1 VDENVANDRLTA
13 IRLPGRAHRADELYT
28 YLREAILD
36 GTLPPD
42 ERLVEQRIAEVA
54 SVSRTPVR
62 EALHRL
68 EIDGLVVSD
77 GRGLVVIAHSVDEL
91 AELCT
96 VREELEG
103 LAARLGAVSRSELD
117 LSALEQ
123 ILAEM
128 RPATTDHDVPRLIE
142 LNHLFHETIWQTARN
157 RYLARQLEALR
168 GLIERRDQSTLTD
181 NDRSAQALQEHEA
194 IYKAFVDSD
203 ANAAAEATRVHS
215 RRGMAFR
222 LMRLR
227 ERERANR
234 ER

>member
-1 VDENVANDRLTA
+1 MANGPLKA
-13 IRLPGRAHRADELYT
+13 IRLPGRTHRADELYA
-28 YLREAILD
+28 YLRQAILD

-42 ERLVEQRIAEVA
+42 ERVVEQRIAEVA

-77 GRGLVVIAHSVDEL
+77 GRGLVVVDHSVDEL
-91 AELCT
+91 AELCI

-103 LAARLGAVSRSELD
+103 LAARLGAVSRSEFD

-128 RPATTDHDVPRLIE
+128 VAVTGDHDVARLIQ
-142 LNHLFHETIWQTARN
+142 LNHLFHEAIWQAARN
-157 RYLARQLEALR
+157 RYLAHQLETLR
-168 GLIERRDQSTLTD
+168 GMIERRGDESTLTD
-181 NDRSAQALQEHEA
+181 SDRQVQALEEHEA
-194 IYKAFVDSD
+194 IYQAFVDRD
-203 ANAAAEATRVHS
+203 ADAAAAAARAHF
-215 RRGMAFR
+215 RRAMALR

-227 ERERANR
+227 EHGHASRDW
-234 ER
+234 

>member
-1 VDENVANDRLTA
+1 MANGPLKA
-13 IRLPGRAHRADELYT
+13 IRLPGRTHRADELYA
-28 YLREAILD
+28 YLRQAILD

-42 ERLVEQRIAEVA
+42 ERVVEQRIAEVA

-77 GRGLVVIAHSVDEL
+77 GRGLVVVDHSVDEL
-91 AELCT
+91 AELCI

-103 LAARLGAVSRSELD
+103 LAARLGAVSRSEFD

-128 RPATTDHDVPRLIE
+128 VAVTGDHDVARLIQ
-142 LNHLFHETIWQTARN
+142 LNHLFHEAIWQAARN
-157 RYLARQLEALR
+157 RYLARQLETLR

-181 NDRSAQALQEHEA
+181 SDRQVQALEEHQA
-194 IYKAFVDSD
+194 IYQAFVDRD
-203 ANAAAEATRVHS
+203 ADGAADAARAHS
-215 RRGMAFR
+215 RRGMALR

-227 ERERANR
+227 EHGQAGRDR
-234 ER
+234 

>member
-1 VDENVANDRLTA
+1 MADGPLTT
-13 IRLPGRAHRADELYT
+13 IQLPGRTHRADELYA

-36 GTLPPD
+36 GRLPPD
-42 ERLVEQRIAEVA
+42 ERVVEQRIAEVA

-77 GRGLVVIAHSVDEL
+77 GRGLVVVAHSVDEL

-123 ILAEM
+123 ILGEM
-128 RPATTDHDVPRLIE
+128 VPATEEHDVARLIQ

-157 RYLARQLEALR
+157 RYLARQLETLR

-181 NDRSAQALQEHEA
+181 NARQVQALQEHEA
-194 IYKAFVDSD
+194 IYQAFVDSD
-203 ANAAAEATRVHS
+203 ANAAAEATRGHS

-234 ER
+234 DL